1 MQIIVLF
8 GPELDHFVK
17 KIKNVCG
24 WRGGGG
30 RYKVIGY
37 S

>member
-17 KIKNVCG
+17 KKCVWVEG
-24 WRGGGG
+24 GGGG
-30 RYKVIGY
+30 RYKVVGY